1 MYHRGTNYFCQQ
13 IKEKTTLNHRL
24 QRYNTMKLW
33 GARLLVYHTI
43 ILLLITCFIYS
54 SAFNHGFQNHR
65 FVSKDC
71 KILDTCQSHHKRW
84 RQEKTIVFTSYQDDD
99 GTTTSSKNYNPI
111 DQNLIR
117 PPINIRKE
125 SILFGDN
132 PATAKNNNISRLWK
146 TLKQRLPYALTGVSK
161 NNNDKSADDN
171 PIGKLYNMIFVR
183 FPTLV
188 AGLFYSKNLV
198 EGHPLYC
205 DIGYGLM
212 EVPPLFVYGVL
223 LIILR

>member
-1 MYHRGTNYFCQQ
+1 
-13 IKEKTTLNHRL
+13 
-24 QRYNTMKLW
+24 MKLW
-33 GARLLVYHTI
+33 GARLSVYDTI
-43 ILLLITCFIYS
+43 ILLLITCSIHS
-54 SAFNHGFQNHR
+54 SAFNNGFQTHR
-65 FVSKDC
+65 FVSNNC
-71 KILDTCQSHHKRW
+71 KILDRCQNHHKRW
-84 RQEKTIVFTSYQDDD
+84 RQEKNTIVFTSYQDDE
-99 GTTTSSKNYNPI
+99 TTTSSKNYSPI

-161 NNNDKSADDN
+161 NDNETSADDN

-198 EGHPLYC
+198 EGHPLNC

-212 EVPPLFVYGVL
+212 EVPPLFVYAVL